1 MRRPR
6 VDSIS
11 RDHGRSIRSVLRNP
25 QWFVAAVC
33 AVCFVAPALM
43 VALGAFKV
51 SAFQSGE
58 WSSAMF
64 GEVLTSERT
73 RDVVV
78 QTVAMGLAV
87 VVIST
92 VLAAVFAAIYTKTD
106 TPLRG
111 AIPIIM
117 FVVVA
122 TPGLF
127 FAIAWGLLGNQQVGL
142 VNTLLGAVFG
152 DGARLVN
159 AESWW
164 GVVLVSSLRLTALQF
179 FLLLG
184 PFLAMDRS
192 LHEAARTS
200 GAGPARAFFQ
210 IEVPVLAPAI
220 TGAMILGF
228 VLFLESFDAPQVL
241 GVPAGIF
248 VIPTEIY
255 AYLANSTGPQF
266 AHASSIS
273 VLLMVVLLL
282 LILVQVKVLGRRS
295 FVTVGGRE
303 ARATRGDTGRVRW
316 LFSGLILIFFLLA
329 IALPM
334 FQLVRVSLSPFL
346 GATSG
351 FSFDNYTDVLTE
363 PRMLNAYVNTAVVAV
378 LGGLLAVL
386 AATAFAWA
394 ARFKAGKLARFIE
407 FSQWLGLAMPGLIL
421 ALGVLWLF
429 LDVGLL
435 TGLYGTPV
443 IMVFALF
450 IAVIPLAGR
459 ATGPAM
465 AQIPRSLEEAAWV
478 SGASKLRAAW
488 DVVGKLMLPSLLSGW
503 VLCFVVICGI
513 LSVPLLL
520 SAPGSNYLAKEIY
533 SRYVEGNAPSA
544 AAVAL
549 TVLLGFLAIA
559 LLGWGARRLITT
571 TTSAGRTSESAPAR
585 SEPVADALVAAPTRT
600 AVREWEEVS

>member
-1 MRRPR
+1 M
-6 VDSIS
+6 
-11 RDHGRSIRSVLRNP
+11 
-25 QWFVAAVC
+25 
-33 AVCFVAPALM
+33 CFVGPALM
-43 VALGAFKV
+43 VVLGAFKV
-51 SAFQSGE
+51 SAFGGGE
-58 WSSAMF
+58 WSAAMF
-64 GEVLTSERT
+64 GEVVTSERT

-78 QTVAMGLAV
+78 QTIAMGLAV

-92 VLAAVFAAIYTKTD
+92 VLAAAFAAIYTKTD

-111 AIPIIM
+111 AIPVIM

-127 FAIAWGLLGNQQVGL
+127 FAIAWGLLGNEQVGL
-142 VNTLLGAVFG
+142 VNTLLGAAFG
-152 DGARLVN
+152 DGARVVN

-184 PFLAMDRS
+184 PFLAVDRS

-200 GAGPARAFFQ
+200 GAGPVRAFFQ

-220 TGAMILGF
+220 TGAVILGF

-255 AYLANSTGPQF
+255 AYLSNSTGPQF

-282 LILVQVKVLGRRS
+282 LVVLQVKVLGRRS
-295 FVTVGGRE
+295 FVTVGGKE
-303 ARATRGDTGRVRW
+303 ARATRGETGNARW
-316 LFSGLILIFFLLA
+316 LFSALILIFFLVA

-334 FQLVRVSLSPFL
+334 FQLARVSLSPFL

-351 FSFDNYTDVLTE
+351 FSLDNYREVLTR
-363 PRMLNAYVNTAVVAV
+363 PRMLNAYLNTAVVAV
-378 LGGLLAVL
+378 FGGLLAVL

-429 LDVGLL
+429 LGVGFL
-435 TGLYGTPV
+435 TGFYGTPV

-450 IAVIPLAGR
+450 VAVIPIAGR

-478 SGASKLRAAW
+478 SGASKPRAAW
-488 DVVGKLMLPSLLSGW
+488 DVVAKLMLPSLLSGW

-520 SAPGSNYLAKEIY
+520 SAPRSNYVAKEIY

-549 TVLLGFLAIA
+549 TVLLGFLVVA
-559 LLGWGARRLITT
+559 LVGWGARYLITRTTSPGRAGEAASVRSEPAADVLITT
-571 TTSAGRTSESAPAR
+571 PAR
-585 SEPVADALVAAPTRT
+585 NTVEHGRA
-600 AVREWEEVS
+600 REREGIT